1 MFNSLN
7 SVKRLEKV
15 GVSRDQAE
23 THIQIMSELMESN
36 LVTGEQFKD
45 GMFLLKE
52 EMSSLRTELKEEI
65 SSVRA
70 ELKEDIASLH
80 AEVKGNA
87 SSLRAE
93 FKEEM
98 SIFRGELKDI
108 HHKIEQLESRMTI
121 KLGAMM
127 SLSIGI
133 LVTILKLT

>member
-52 EMSSLRTELKEEI
+52 EMSSLR
-65 SSVRA
+65 A

-98 SIFRGELKDI
+98 SVFRGELKDI